1 MRYIGYQVLVLRFY
15 HLLKVTYRHAEFPER
30 RIHQGGTRVS
40 SASILCASLPWAMPL
55 ALDVATADPTALEVA
70 VAAHDLVFSLV
81 PYMHH
86 AARRWNKPESD
97 ASVRVLTADDFTIPT
112 RTYGYG
118 ATTSLTMSVNPRIL
132 PSQLE
137 ISVERR
143 VEGTSDELSN
153 TRLRG
158 QPPRVQV
165 LLVPARRAPHVPQL
179 RILPRER
186 RGHARRWCGPHGER
200 TAVRHHVVR
209 ARARGVP
216 KPRFCAVPRILPHSR
231 GAHGPRGTLQYVGFA
246 VFMAVLG
253 KTRWLAAD
261 VKEWREATQR
271 AVGASASDENA
282 LVARIK
288 EVCAFPSDSESA
300 RIVSGMRWMGLFSP
314 EKLVNDTVTHVAGAD
329 LMASAQMCTIK
340 SSSLVLSLYI
350 AAHEYQTSISL
361 HLVSSPLANHP
372 PLGASSRTG

>member
-15 HLLKVTYRHAEFPER
+15 HLLKVTYWHAEFPER

-40 SASILCASLPWAMPL
+40 SASTLCASLPWATPL

-118 ATTSLTMSVNPRIL
+118 ATTSLTMSSPSAAYRPAFKVNPRIL

-143 VEGTSDELSN
+143 FCWSPRGGLLAFLNSASFLANGAVTHVAGADLMASAQLCAITSFAPALEAFPNRDS
-153 TRLRG
+153 
-158 QPPRVQV
+158 
-165 LLVPARRAPHVPQL
+165 VPFRAFY
-179 RILPRER
+179 RIPEA
-186 RGHARRWCGPHGER
+186 H
-200 TAVRHHVVR
+200 TVR
-209 ARARGVP
+209 AGRCNTWA
-216 KPRFCAVPRILPHSR
+216 SR
-231 GAHGPRGTLQYVGFA
+231 CSWRFA

-253 KTRWLAAD
+253 KTGWLAAD
-261 VKEWREATQR
+261 VKEWLVDGLEWREATQP
-271 AVGASASDENA
+271 AVGASASDEDA

-300 RIVSGMRWMGLFSP
+300 RIVSGMRWMGPFSP
-314 EKLVNDTVTHVAGAD
+314 EKLVVRGGTLLDTLERHRHARRWCRPHGER
-329 LMASAQMCTIK
+329 
-340 SSSLVLSLYI
+340 
-350 AAHEYQTSISL
+350 AAVHHQELTST
-361 HLVSSPLANHP
+361 SPRTRTKC
-372 PLGASSRTG
+372 ASSRTG